1 MSRWNSSRRTSSSR
15 IARNKFR
22 VRRADHACSRSDDRG
37 AENDMTYCVGM
48 VLEKGLVL
56 MSDTRTNS
64 GVDNISVFRKM
75 FHWQVPGERI
85 IAVMTAGNL
94 ATTQAVVSQLEERT
108 KEPDQRYAPLLNGT
122 TMFNVATEIGRLLR
136 STISEVQQ
144 ANNSKRFTAS
154 MIVAGQIRGME
165 PRLFMIYPE
174 GNFIEA
180 SWDTPFFQIGET
192 KYGRPII
199 LRGYDRNMRFEEAVK
214 LLMVSFDSTLKA
226 NLSVG
231 LPLDLMVIGRDDF
244 APIHVHRVTHDD
256 PYFSEVS
263 SHWGNALKSAFQA
276 LPDYRFDSRNT

>member
-1 MSRWNSSRRTSSSR
+1 
-15 IARNKFR
+15 
-22 VRRADHACSRSDDRG
+22 
-37 AENDMTYCVGM
+37 MTYCVGM
-48 VLEKGLVL
+48 VLDKGLVL

-75 FHWQVPGERI
+75 FSWQVPGERM
-85 IAVMTAGNL
+85 IAIMTAGNL

-108 KEPDQRYAPLLNGT
+108 KSPDERSNTLLKGP
-122 TMFNVATEIGRLLR
+122 TMFSVATEVGRLLR
-136 STISEVQQ
+136 SVISERQQ
-144 ANNSKRFTAS
+144 ANGGATNRFTAT
-154 MIVAGQIRGME
+154 IILAGQIDGME

-199 LRGYDRNMRFEEAVK
+199 IRGYDRDMSFEDAVK

-231 LPLDLMVIGRDDF
+231 LPLDLMVIAKDDF
-244 APIHVHRVTHDD
+244 APTHERRVTQEDA
-256 PYFSEVS
+256 YFGEIS
-263 SHWGNALKSAFQA
+263 SHWGDALRSAFHS
-276 LPDYRFDSRNT
+276 LPDYTFESP